1 MAKSPPPG
9 RRAAPGGDFPLRKEP
24 AAMVASFLKFAG
36 WLRRRAENVAVILL
50 VIVFASFL
58 LQITFRYLLGWPV
71 GWTLEVS
78 TLAWMWLVL
87 WGAAFVVRERDEVR
101 FDILYSA
108 VGERL
113 RRGFVVVT
121 GLALAAIFAISL
133 PAVIDY
139 VTFMRVEKASYIGV
153 RLDYL
158 FSIYVLFALAVIL
171 RSLFRAWAAVRGDAP
186 ETTDPSR
193 LREE

>member
-1 MAKSPPPG
+1 MNSLANI
-9 RRAAPGGDFPLRKEP
+9 AA
-24 AAMVASFLKFAG
+24 
-36 WLRRRAENVAVILL
+36 WLRRRAENIAAALL
-50 VIVFASFL
+50 AIVFISFI
-58 LQITFRYLLGWPV
+58 LQIIFRYVLNWPV

-87 WGAAFVVRERDEVR
+87 WGAAFVVTEEDEVR

-108 VGERL
+108 VSDRY

-121 GLALAAIFAISL
+121 SVAVVGLFAVSF

-139 VTFMRVEKASYIGV
+139 VRFMHREHASYIDV

-158 FSIYVLFALAVIL
+158 FSVYLVFALAGIVRYLWLGWKAIL
-171 RSLFRAWAAVRGDAP
+171 GEKPAL
-186 ETTDPSR
+186 TDPSH
-193 LREE
+193 LRDE

>member
-1 MAKSPPPG
+1 MTESYSRIA
-9 RRAAPGGDFPLRKEP
+9 R
-24 AAMVASFLKFAG
+24 

-50 VIVFASFL
+50 ATVFICFI
-58 LQITFRYLLGWPV
+58 LQIVFRYLLGWPV

-87 WGAAFVVRERDEVR
+87 WGAAFVVTERDEIR

-108 VGERL
+108 VSNRL
-113 RRGFVVVT
+113 RRGFAIATAVALV
-121 GLALAAIFAISL
+121 GLFVWSL
-133 PAVIDY
+133 PAVVDY

-158 FSIYVLFALAVIL
+158 FSVYILFALAVIVRYLWLCL
-171 RSLFRAWAAVRGDAP
+171 RAIRGEPPDL
-186 ETTDPSR
+186 TDPSH
-193 LREE
+193 LRDE